1 MTGYKPCIQGQCG
14 DSTVTAQQK
23 RLLTIQGIKNSPRKQ
38 WDDDFCRTINEWK
51 KDGNE
56 ILWMGDL
63 NGGMDDN
70 DVADIMDQTELYE
83 IFGAKHGDVKIN
95 THIHGSKQIDF
106 FLGTQALTESVEKAG
121 ILPFYDSIDSDHRGM
136 YIDINKHQ
144 LFRGEIHNIEARS
157 PRKLKTKFRNTAK
170 LYRQQVSQLLTGY
183 QVKQRARKL
192 QKIRK
197 EEWNEGKQKTAA
209 ELDDHLGIS
218 MMEPENEIPKRDLP
232 WWSKELHKAHLLV
245 KYWKAKHFYTI

>member
-1 MTGYKPCIQGQCG
+1 
-14 DSTVTAQQK
+14 
-23 RLLTIQGIKNSPRKQ
+23 
-38 WDDDFCRTINEWK
+38 
-51 KDGNE
+51 
-56 ILWMGDL
+56 MGDL